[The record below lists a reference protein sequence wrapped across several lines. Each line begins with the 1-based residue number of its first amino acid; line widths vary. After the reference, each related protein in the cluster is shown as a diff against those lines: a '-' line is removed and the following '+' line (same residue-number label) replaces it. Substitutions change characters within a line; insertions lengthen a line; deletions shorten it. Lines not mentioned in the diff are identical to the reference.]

1 MKRFHWGKFVWN
13 VPRLALI
20 ALVRFY
26 QIVLS
31 PIKFAILGPASRC
44 RFEPSCSQY
53 ALEAF
58 QRHGVFGGAWL
69 AAKRLLRCHPWGA
82 FGPDPVPAPRTAS
95 HRTCC

>member
-1 MKRFHWGKFVWN
+1 MKRFHLGQFVLN

-31 PIKFAILGPASRC
+31 PIKFVILGPGSRC

-53 ALEAF
+53 ALEAL
-58 QRHGVFGGAWL
+58 QKHGVFRGAWL

>member
-1 MKRFHWGKFVWN
+1 MKRFDLGQFILNTPK
-13 VPRLALI
+13 LALI

-31 PIKFAILGPASRC
+31 PIKFALLGPGSRC

-53 ALEAF
+53 ALEAL
-58 QRHGVFGGAWL
+58 RGHGLLRGTWL

-82 FGPDPVPAPRTAS
+82 FGPDPVPAPRHAS
-95 HRTCC
+95 HRT